1 MQNIKS
7 QSRMNATYILLTPAV
22 FIGMSLDH
30 IGTSG
35 NRMGMTAT
43 ATTQA
48 SALRDVVI
56 RNVVTMVM
64 LR

>member
-1 MQNIKS
+1 
-7 QSRMNATYILLTPAV
+7 MNATYILLSPAV